1 MNKYRKGR
9 LLVLTGMLAFSTATV
24 LVGSAS
30 ADKGT
35 IKVGSSSVDGSKGND
50 PKINGCV
57 DIDTTSYPAGVHVTY
72 TLQPP
77 TGTTELG
84 SADVGPGYTEHANLW
99 GLIQTALNTST
110 QAGPYHINV
119 TVDSPDGQKSKVF
132 WLSDPWA
139 CGPVAPPSGGN
150 T

>member
-35 IKVGSSSVDGSKGND
+35 IKVGSAALDGSKGND
-50 PKINGCV
+50 PKISGCV
-57 DIDTTSYPAGVHVTY
+57 DIDTSSYSAGVTVTY
-72 TLQPP
+72 GLQPP
-77 TGTTELG
+77 TGNTVLG
-84 SADVGPGYTEHANLW
+84 SAEVGAGYTEHANLW
-99 GLIQTALNTST
+99 GLIQTALGTNV

-139 CGPVAPPSGGN
+139 CAPAPPSGGN

>member
-35 IKVGSSSVDGSKGND
+35 IKVGSASADGSKGND
-50 PKINGCV
+50 PKISGCV
-57 DIDTTSYPAGVHVTY
+57 QIDTTSYPDAVTVTY
-72 TLQPP
+72 ALQPP
-77 TGTTELG
+77 TGTTVL
-84 SADVGPGYTEHANLW
+84 ATAAVGAHTTENANLW
-99 GLIQTALNTST
+99 YMIQDAVGPA
-110 QAGPYHINV
+110 QAGPYHISV
-119 TVDSPDGQKSKVF
+119 TVNSDEGQKSKVF

-139 CGPVAPPSGGN
+139 CSP
-150 T
+150 

>member
-35 IKVGSSSVDGSKGND
+35 IKVGSSVDGSKGND
-50 PKINGCV
+50 PKISGCV
-57 DIDTTSYPAGVHVTY
+57 DIDTSSYPAGVHVTY

-77 TGTTELG
+77 TGTVELG
-84 SADVGPGYTEHANLW
+84 TADVGPYTTEHANLW
-99 GLIQTALNTST
+99 YLIAAWQGNFN
-110 QAGPYHINV
+110 QA
-119 TVDSPDGQKSKVF
+119 
-132 WLSDPWA
+132 
-139 CGPVAPPSGGN
+139 
-150 T
+150 

>member
-35 IKVGSSSVDGSKGND
+35 IKVGSSVDGSNGNN
-50 PKINGCV
+50 PKISGCV

-77 TGTTELG
+77 TGTTLLG

-99 GLIQTALNTST
+99 GLIQKATGSSE
-110 QAGPYHINV
+110 QAGP
-119 TVDSPDGQKSKVF
+119 
-132 WLSDPWA
+132 
-139 CGPVAPPSGGN
+139 
-150 T
+150 